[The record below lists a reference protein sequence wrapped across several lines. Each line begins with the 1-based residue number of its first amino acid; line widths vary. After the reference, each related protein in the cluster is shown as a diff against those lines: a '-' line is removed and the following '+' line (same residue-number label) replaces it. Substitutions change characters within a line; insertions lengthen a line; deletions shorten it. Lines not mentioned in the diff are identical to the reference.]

1 MEFIVTFQWE
11 IFIVLEVLSW
21 VSLLLFGIV
30 RYFLDRRQWS
40 TLFILLFIVFLGLEA
55 LIGWLIYQE
64 TGEISNFQLIITV
77 FLLYA
82 VTLGLSDFKK
92 LDRWMRDKIGN
103 WRGVNLLT
111 TEDLKKLKQ
120 AKDPKYIA
128 KKYRISSIIHFLVFI
143 TVQAILWGYGSVDSL
158 QDALHYLGDLSWIG
172 AEDVAR
178 TPYANETAYGIST
191 AWGIIFSIDFIYS
204 WSYTIFPS
212 ASKKDY
218 L

>member
-21 VSLLLFGIV
+21 VSLLLFGVI
-30 RYFLDRRQWS
+30 RYFLDRRQLS

-55 LIGWLIYQE
+55 LIGWLIYQD
-64 TGEISNFQLIITV
+64 TGEISNFQIIITV

-82 VTLGLSDFKK
+82 VTLGVSDFKK

-111 TEDLKKLKQ
+111 KQDLRKMKQ

-128 KKYRISSIIHFLVFI
+128 RKYRISSIIHLIIFI
-143 TVQAILWGYGSVDSL
+143 IVQAILWSYGSVNSI
-158 QDALHYLGDLSWIG
+158 QDAIYYLSDLSWIG
-172 AEDVAR
+172 VEDAAK
-178 TPYANETAYGIST
+178 TPYANETAYGLSIV
-191 AWGIIFSIDFIYS
+191 WGIIFIIDFVYS

-212 ASKKDY
+212 GSKKD
-218 L
+218 

>member
-120 AKDPKYIA
+120 AKDPKFIA
-128 KKYRISSIIHFLVFI
+128 KKYRSEEHTSELQSRSHLVC
-143 TVQAILWGYGSVDSL
+143 
-158 QDALHYLGDLSWIG
+158 
-172 AEDVAR
+172 
-178 TPYANETAYGIST
+178 
-191 AWGIIFSIDFIYS
+191 
-204 WSYTIFPS
+204 
-212 ASKKDY
+212 
-218 L
+218 